1 MTGSDGSP
9 RMLPD
14 SWFGRLTAAMNAIGS
29 CLIVLVMMVMLADI
43 FGRFFFNHP
52 IRGVP
57 EIVAMS
63 LVAIVFLQ
71 IAHTLRAGRVI
82 FTDGFLNWLA
92 MRSVRAEQALLCVY
106 HVIGAGVFGIIIYAV
121 MPKLGS
127 VFDSDEFYGVVGSFT
142 FPKWPLYLV
151 ILFGSVLMCIQYLA
165 LAVAFCG
172 AARERRRLNA
182 DLDPAERVVS

>member
-1 MTGSDGSP
+1 
-9 RMLPD
+9 MLPD
-14 SWFGRLTAAMNAIGS
+14 SWFGRLTAAMNAVGS
-29 CLIVLVMMVMLADI
+29 CLIVFVMMVMLADI
-43 FGRFFFNHP
+43 FGRFLFNHP

-92 MRSVRAEQALLCVY
+92 SRSVRAEQALLCVY

-121 MPKLGS
+121 MPKLRS
-127 VFDSDEFYGVVGSFT
+127 VFDSDEFYGVVGGFT
-142 FPKWPLYLV
+142 FPKWPLYLG
-151 ILFGSVLMCIQYLA
+151 ILFGSVLMCIQYLT
-165 LAVAFCG
+165 LAVAFFG